1 MKVDYEVNEA
11 VTDQLCNFHHWKVYG
26 SQQERSVTKCRS
38 PSLESTEWQNSKL
51 IEEKMIVMQ
60 MSSLLSPHFVLVD
73 PASWNAWLR
82 IDSPQWDDC
91 FLSCSDQ
98 IYLIPRFRYIVCT
111 NLRMP
116 YKPNHLMEPVEQK
129 DYLAMTSTKE
139 ELLIEIARKPGL
151 TMMHV
156 WSLIYIGMLC
166 LGNWCDLAWR
176 SHSDR
181 FLIARSRAA
190 GTGLP
195 DTAATLIDNDSMP
208 LALCQV
214 SRS

>member
-1 MKVDYEVNEA
+1 
-11 VTDQLCNFHHWKVYG
+11 
-26 SQQERSVTKCRS
+26 
-38 PSLESTEWQNSKL
+38 
-51 IEEKMIVMQ
+51 
-60 MSSLLSPHFVLVD
+60 MSSLLSSHFVLVD

-91 FLSCSDQ
+91 FLFCSDQ
-98 IYLIPRFRYIVCT
+98 IYLIPKFRYIVCN

-156 WSLIYIGMLC
+156 WSRIYIGMLC
-166 LGNWCDLAWR
+166 LENWCDLAWR

-190 GTGLP
+190 ESELP

-208 LALCQV
+208 LVLIQG